1 MPVLAPLT
9 PLLDHA
15 RRHRGLALALAA
27 VAAASTMVVG
37 ELAFW
42 GAEEALDKSRARHL
56 ARNDG
61 LRLRELL
68 TDAETGQRGFL
79 LTGRDDYLAP
89 LALAER
95 ELPAVLKRLR
105 GQYASSEWNALVADA
120 SRSTD
125 EKLSEVRT
133 VIELYRQGSTAAWH
147 GLVESDIGREKM
159 QAVRDAVEL
168 LDRHELA
175 QIAVER
181 DAVIR
186 SLLLGRIGVH
196 GLTLISLVGVGIF
209 LRRNEAMHEARR
221 THAHELAAE
230 RDRLDR
236 EVVRRTAEL
245 TELARHL
252 QTVREDERA
261 HLARELH
268 DELGAL
274 LTAAKLDVARIRR
287 TTRTGAPEI
296 DERLRHMSELLD
308 QGISLKRRIIEDLRP
323 SALSNLGLTAALE
336 ILTQEFAE
344 RSGLKLQVELAEI
357 SAGEEGRLALYRL
370 VQEGLTNVLRHAKAE
385 HVHIQLAEVDGR
397 VRLSMRDDGQGFDPA
412 AVGAGHHGLLGMRYR
427 MESLGGTLQLLSSP
441 GLGTQVLAQLPRHV
455 PSPSAPT
462 EASPEMASDTSTGA
476 GPSGLPTA
484 VDAPTPAV
492 ASTHDV

>member
-1 MPVLAPLT
+1 VLAPLT

-15 RRHRGLALALAA
+15 RRHRGLALVLATLAA
-27 VAAASTMVVG
+27 AATMVVS

-42 GAEEALDKSRARHL
+42 GAEDALDKSRARHL

-95 ELPAVLKRLR
+95 ELPAVLARLR
-105 GQYASSEWNALVADA
+105 GQYASSEWEALVADA
-120 SRSTD
+120 SRRTD

-133 VIELYRQGSTAAWH
+133 VIELYRAGSVAAWH

-159 QAVRDAVEL
+159 QAVRAAVEQ

-175 QIAVER
+175 QIALER
-181 DAVIR
+181 DAVYR

-196 GLTLISLVGVGIF
+196 GLTLLSLMGLAVF

-221 THAHELAAE
+221 SHAHELAVE

-236 EVVRRTAEL
+236 EVVHRTAEL

-344 RSGLKLQVELAEI
+344 RSGLNLSIEI
-357 SAGEEGRLALYRL
+357 GEVATDDAGRLALYRL
-370 VQEGLTNVLRHAKAE
+370 VQEALTNVLRHAKARQ
-385 HVHIQLAEVDGR
+385 VRLQLGEIDGR
-397 VRLSMRDDGQGFDPA
+397 LQLSIRDDGQGFDPG

-427 MESLGGTLQLLSSP
+427 MESLGGTLQLLSAP
-441 GLGTQVLAQLPRHV
+441 GQGTQVLARLPRHV
-455 PSPSAPT
+455 EAPAEPAASAPSA
-462 EASPEMASDTSTGA
+462 SPG
-476 GPSGLPTA
+476 
-484 VDAPTPAV
+484 
-492 ASTHDV
+492 